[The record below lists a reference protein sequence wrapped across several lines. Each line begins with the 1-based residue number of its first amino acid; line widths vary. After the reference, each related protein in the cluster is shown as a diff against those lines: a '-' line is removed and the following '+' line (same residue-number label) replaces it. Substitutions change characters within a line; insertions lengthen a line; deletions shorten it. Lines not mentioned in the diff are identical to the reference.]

1 MRILPE
7 REKTLAGYR
16 YIRKSGRCL
25 LWVRNVGYNNGPST
39 FGSAGPVPPP
49 NRYSS
54 TQTPFSRIT
63 PAYQRP
69 LSLMYRFWVS

>member
-1 MRILPE
+1 MTAQVMVFRCGGFAAATKNIFFMFFLPCWGGF
-7 REKTLAGYR
+7 RR
-16 YIRKSGRCL
+16 FPRR
-25 LWVRNVGYNNGPST
+25 RPQ
-39 FGSAGPVPPP
+39 